1 MENDGGPGKGY
12 WEVFRHHRLMTND
25 DGYHRRALAWIRSL
39 GLDPRKIQPEWAV
52 IRHGGFYELHVSE
65 MQWDGRGKYVVDY
78 ARNEVVTVPVILS
91 LGPVA
96 HGRTWPE
103 PHMPDN
109 DDAEASDA
117 LAGA

>member
-1 MENDGGPGKGY
+1 MENDGGPGKGH

-39 GLDPRKIQPEWAV
+39 GLDPRKIQPEWAI
-52 IRHGGFYELHVSE
+52 IRHGYYYDLHVSE
-65 MQWDGRGKYVVDY
+65 MQFDTRGKYVMDY

-103 PHMPDN
+103 PHLPDN
-109 DDAEASDA
+109 DSEASDA